1 VRAGDVISI
10 RGQVLHGKRPSLK
23 KKKLIFHQDN
33 APAHKS
39 VLAMRKLQDLRYN
52 LLGHPDLAPSDFH
65 LFLNL
70 KKFVSIKRFMS
81 SAEVRGP

>member
-1 VRAGDVISI
+1 MISI

-65 LFLNL
+65 LFPNL
-70 KKFVSIKRFMS
+70 KKFVSGKLF
-81 SAEVRGP
+81 AFNDEVERAVDVF